1 MIERIEPSA
10 VFCLL
15 PRRAKDFSRS
25 FEEVGRTGFWG
36 RVSGRGGALHGGR
49 FTTKQPRESTF
60 GIRNRAGAKTVL
72 PVPEAETA

>member
-1 MIERIEPSA
+1 M
-10 VFCLL
+10 
-15 PRRAKDFSRS
+15 RAKDFSGS

-36 RVSGRGGALHGGR
+36 RVSGRGGGLHGGR

-60 GIRNRAGAKTVL
+60 GIRNRAGAKTVW